1 MTQTNQIVL
10 DEQDVINTWLGG
22 NHIDR
27 AVFDDIEPIRLYN
40 KWCDTYDVDK
50 KIEPSSEYKG
60 NDYPEHCINNWHMPE
75 EYKNYN
81 IYDEI
86 VGKCET
92 AEELYRVSDELQE
105 FEKRGMM
112 PVLQFL
118 KYMVD
123 TCKEN
128 NIVIGVGRGS
138 SVASYCLY
146 LLGVHRVNS
155 LKYNLNIKEFLK

>member
-1 MTQTNQIVL
+1 
-10 DEQDVINTWLGG
+10 
-22 NHIDR
+22 
-27 AVFDDIEPIRLYN
+27 
-40 KWCDTYDVDK
+40 
-50 KIEPSSEYKG
+50 
-60 NDYPEHCINNWHMPE
+60 MPE

-105 FEKRGMM
+105 FEKRGMI

-123 TCKEN
+123 TCREN
-128 NIVIGVGRGS
+128 NIVIGIGRGS

-146 LLGVHRVNS
+146 LLGVHKVNS